1 MKFFMAK
8 ADITPLEPVF
18 MHGFG
23 ARTHKTEGV
32 LDPIYVKVA
41 LIQSDKSLLFVTVDA
56 LGSDR
61 SFVVGVK
68 DALQQQFGLEHRDV
82 LINFSHTHHS
92 VYLTGRDKTLRKGGY
107 SMGQERWPAS
117 EEELDYTEDERMFD
131 RVRDAIVRLVRTC
144 YENLTEGELLLART
158 DSDFG
163 VSRRLPDGTGGV
175 LWKPYYDGE
184 IDKDLFVL
192 KLVDQAGTLKGILY
206 NYGCHTTAMGSDN
219 YKFSGDYSGSTS
231 QWLEEAYPGVTA
243 LFLQGCG
250 GEIKPRNGTNGDSF
264 KSCSYE
270 ETVALGVDL
279 AKEVAELL
287 EQGAFTAVGGG
298 SFRTVLLDPLI
309 YTEQTPV
316 EHYEAIVNDPNMN
329 EFYQKSAERTIQAIK
344 DGTIKDRL
352 PLYISI
358 WQLDAETRIISIEG
372 EVSTE
377 YALAIKKLFGSGKTL
392 VLGYTNGVFCYIPTA
407 KMIREGGYEA
417 TCNFFFGLRG
427 PFVPEIED
435 IIIGQIAKAVLK

>member
-1 MKFFMAK
+1 MKFFTAK
-8 ADITPLEPVF
+8 ENITPVEPVF

-23 ARTHKTEGV
+23 ARTHKTEGT
-32 LDPIYVKVA
+32 LDPIYAKIA
-41 LIQSDKSLLFVTVDA
+41 LIQAERSLLFVTIDA

-68 DALQQQFGLEHRDV
+68 DALKETFGLEHADV

-92 VYLTGRDKTLRKGGY
+92 VYLTGRDPALRKGGY
-107 SMGQERWPAS
+107 SMGQERWPSS
-117 EEELDYTEDERMFD
+117 EEELDYTEDERYYD
-131 RVRDAIVRLVRTC
+131 RVKDAIVQMVGTG
-144 YENLTEGELLLART
+144 YENLAEGELLLGRA

-163 VSRRLPDGTGGV
+163 VSRRRPDGKGGV
-175 LWKPYYDGE
+175 EWKPYYEGE

-192 KLVDQAGTLKGILY
+192 KLVDAEQNVKGILY

-219 YKFSGDYSGSTS
+219 YSFSGDFAGRTS
-231 QWLEEAYPGVTA
+231 QWLEEAFPGATA

-250 GEIKPRNGTNGDSF
+250 GEIKPRKGAVGDKF
-264 KSCSYE
+264 KSCTYE
-270 ETVALGVDL
+270 ETVEAGIDL
-279 AKEVAELL
+279 AKEVADLL
-287 EQGAFTAVGGG
+287 ERGVFTPVRGGQY
-298 SFRTVLLDPLI
+298 RTVLLDPLI
-309 YTEQTPV
+309 YTEQTPI
-316 EHYEAIVNDPNMN
+316 EHYETIMNDPDMN
-329 EFYQKSAERTIQAIK
+329 EFYQKSAERTIRAIQN
-344 DGTIKDRL
+344 GTIKDRL

-358 WQLDAETRIISIEG
+358 WELDDETRIISMEG

-377 YALAIKKLFGSGKTL
+377 YALTIKKLFGGGKTL

-435 IIIGQIAKAVLK
+435 IIIGQIAKAVL